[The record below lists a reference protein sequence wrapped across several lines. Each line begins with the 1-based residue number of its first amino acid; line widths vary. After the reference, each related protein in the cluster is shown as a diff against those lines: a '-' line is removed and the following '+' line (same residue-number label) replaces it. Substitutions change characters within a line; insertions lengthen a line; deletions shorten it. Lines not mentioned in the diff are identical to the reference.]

1 MNVFRFNIILQQV
14 VTAIYP
20 NRPATADTQLLKGI
34 WRFKLFLVLKVKK
47 FLKNLF
53 AMLFVQSGPLS
64 CKFNTALST

>member
-47 FLKNLF
+47 IFEKSLCNAFCAKWPSVL
-53 AMLFVQSGPLS
+53 QI
-64 CKFNTALST
+64 

>member
-1 MNVFRFNIILQQV
+1 MCLDLILQQV

-20 NRPATADTQLLKGI
+20 NRPATGETQPLKGI

-53 AMLFVQSGPLS
+53 AMHFVQSGPLS